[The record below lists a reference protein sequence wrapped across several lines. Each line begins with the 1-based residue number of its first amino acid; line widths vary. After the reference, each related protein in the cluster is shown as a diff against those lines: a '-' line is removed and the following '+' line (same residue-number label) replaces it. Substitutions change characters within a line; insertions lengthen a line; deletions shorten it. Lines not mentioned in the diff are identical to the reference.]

1 MSFWLKTSIFLGSA
15 LTGYFISKNYNRCK
29 SIVQRNLFYYGIR
42 TYCQYQILNNKIKLF
57 TIPLY
62 RKIKKILLDEDE
74 KKTYSTIEFFKIKD
88 TDNLNHESLEL
99 LSEFNVSPDLM
110 PIKDDDTLIYS
121 EYPGEKLKELITT
134 IAPSTFDFYVLKN
147 NNNEFKDI
155 IIRDFDKM
163 LDVDKINYSKCEF
176 LVLELIQDSNKLSL
190 DLSLKDSSINFNVIG
205 NVINKNFIIYYHFI
219 NKIKLDNLNKYEI
232 LYVDKNINSNTIRED
247 SEIEFLDQSY
257 KIVEKSTEWESED
270 ENDDQYEVID
280 SK

>member
-1 MSFWLKTSIFLGSA
+1 MSFWLKTSIFVGSA

-29 SIVQRNLFYYGIR
+29 SIVQRKLFYYGIR

-74 KKTYSTIEFFKIKD
+74 KKNYSTIEFFKIKNTD
-88 TDNLNHESLEL
+88 TLNNESLEL

-110 PIKDDDTLIYS
+110 PLKDDDTLIYS
-121 EYPGEKLKELITT
+121 EYPRDKLKEFIKT
-134 IAPSTFDFYVLKN
+134 IAPNTFDFYVLKN
-147 NNNEFKDI
+147 NNNGFKDI
-155 IIRDFDKM
+155 IIRDLDRM

-257 KIVEKSTEWESED
+257 KIVEKSTDWESED
-270 ENDDQYEVID
+270 EKDDQYEVID

>member
-1 MSFWLKTSIFLGSA
+1 MSFWLKTSIFVGSA

-29 SIVQRNLFYYGIR
+29 SIVQRKLFYYGIR

-74 KKTYSTIEFFKIKD
+74 KKNYSTIEFFKIKNTD
-88 TDNLNHESLEL
+88 TLNNESLEL

-110 PIKDDDTLIYS
+110 PLKDDDTLIYS
-121 EYPGEKLKELITT
+121 EYPRDKLKEFIKT
-134 IAPSTFDFYVLKN
+134 IAPNTFDFYVLKN
-147 NNNEFKDI
+147 NNNVFKDI
-155 IIRDFDKM
+155 IIRDLDRM

-257 KIVEKSTEWESED
+257 KIVEKSTDWESED
-270 ENDDQYEVID
+270 EKDDQYEVID